1 MTPYT
6 SVEDNVAKMNE
17 AIGKVVSAEITYA
30 VRDSTFNGIEIR
42 ENDIIGIVDGDIQ
55 VVGEDVDEVVRKVF
69 TEMYSEEHE
78 IATIIYGFSVT
89 EEEAESLADSLA
101 EEYPDIEFEVQYG
114 GQPLYYYLISIE

>member
-1 MTPYT
+1 
-6 SVEDNVAKMNE
+6 MNE